1 MMRVST
7 LAFVLFAACSSE
19 QSSTS
24 TSLTREPGECSDVE
38 VHVIGVS
45 DGGDDG
51 GSTVILSRPGHHIL
65 VLSAFQEMHW
75 TVDVKPGAVLDK
87 VYAVGHYSQRVTTNV
102 KTQVMTESE
111 VEGGAGANGYM
122 YPDKSAVSL
131 MKLSALRVGRH
142 PTSFHG
148 CFAASHWTIGE
159 NMAVSSDCESG
170 TFTQYDAV
178 IDCDGDNTCGDD
190 GDGGG
195 SGDGGGGGTGS
206 GSGSGS
212 SSGGGDGS
220 LY

>member
-1 MMRVST
+1 MSLRMKRAST
-7 LAFVLFAACSSE
+7 LVFLLFAACSTE

-45 DGGDDG
+45 DGGGGGD

-65 VLSAFQEMHW
+65 VLSAFQEMKW
-75 TVDVKPGAVLDK
+75 TVNVKPGATLDK
-87 VYAVGHYSQRVTTNV
+87 VYAVGHYKQQVSTNV
-102 KTQVMTESE
+102 PTNVVTESA
-111 VEGGAGANGYM
+111 VEGGADANGYM

-131 MKLSALRVGRH
+131 MKLAALRVERH

-148 CFAASHWTIGE
+148 CFAASHWEIGE
-159 NMAVSSDCESG
+159 NMAVSSDCQSG
-170 TFTQYDAV
+170 AFTQYDAV
-178 IDCDGDNTCGDD
+178 IDCDGDNTCG
-190 GDGGG
+190 
-195 SGDGGGGGTGS
+195 GGGGGS

-212 SSGGGDGS
+212 GGGSGSGSGGGDGS